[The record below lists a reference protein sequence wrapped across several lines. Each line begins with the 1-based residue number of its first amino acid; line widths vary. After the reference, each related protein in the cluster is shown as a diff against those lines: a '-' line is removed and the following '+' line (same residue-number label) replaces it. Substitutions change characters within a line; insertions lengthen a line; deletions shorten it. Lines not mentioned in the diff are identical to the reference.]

1 MPGRLIKLSELK
13 KIRSRWKKARQKM
26 VFTNGCFDLIHVGHV
41 RYLQKAKALGD
52 FLVVGLNRD
61 GSVRRLKGA
70 GRPLLPEKERA
81 EILCAFWFVDFV
93 VMFQEDTPERLIR
106 ELQPE
111 VLVKGADWTVE
122 NIVGADLVLKN
133 GGEVRRI
140 EFVPG
145 RSSSRILAQ
154 ILKRRRT
161 GAGKKSQ
168 A

>member
-1 MPGRLIKLSELK
+1 MKLSELK
-13 KIRSRWKKARQKM
+13 KIRARGKRAGRKM

-52 FLVVGLNRD
+52 FLVVGLNSD

-93 VMFQEDTPERLIR
+93 VIFKEDTPERLIR

-133 GGEVRRI
+133 GGEVHRI

-145 RSSSRILAQ
+145 RSTSRIITQVLR
-154 ILKRRRT
+154 RRRT
-161 GAGKKSQ
+161 GAGKKSP